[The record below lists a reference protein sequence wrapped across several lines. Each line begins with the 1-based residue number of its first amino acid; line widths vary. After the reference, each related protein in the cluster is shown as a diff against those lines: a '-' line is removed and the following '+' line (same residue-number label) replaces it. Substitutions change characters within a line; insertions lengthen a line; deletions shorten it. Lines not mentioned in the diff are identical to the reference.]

1 MQVERV
7 TVKEPDLGT
16 TVAGVR
22 FRSPLLVSSSECTSD
37 PEMVRRLCDGPVG
50 GLVTKTFT
58 SNPAHKIRVRPYQ
71 FPLNLLGKGFR
82 EGGALYS
89 LAAPHVEDLDSW
101 SGRVSRMA
109 GLCRASSVVL
119 VASFFE
125 EPGALDLW
133 AETAGRLEQAGAA
146 MLELNFSC
154 PHVSR
159 TFEQGFESAVR
170 ILERVRKRAAVPVG
184 VKIGPTLEPLE
195 PAVAAL
201 ENAGA
206 DFLTAHNA
214 PGGFVVDVE
223 REVPFGAPAVCGY
236 APGRAFLP
244 ISLARVVRIR
254 RASGLPVIGVGG
266 VSNHR
271 DALQY
276 LLVGCPLVGVGSA
289 LYFDGPGL
297 MERMDRGLRQWMVE
311 RGYET
316 IDTFTGRVFPLIETA
331 ADLGEREA
339 FPYTIPPEG
348 PYIPVADDGCTGC
361 GSCVRGCIY
370 GALRV
375 GEAGVVQADADQCWS
390 CGFCVGVCPEG
401 ALTLRDRGDPER
413 VVWANRGTARP
424 FAGGVG

>member
-1 MQVERV
+1 M
-7 TVKEPDLGT
+7 TEPDLST
-16 TVAGVR
+16 RVAGVR
-22 FRSPLLVSSSECTSD
+22 FRSPVLVSSSECTAD
-37 PEMVRRLCDGPVG
+37 LEMVRRLCDGPVG

-58 SNPAHKIRVRPYQ
+58 SNPGHKVRVRPYQ
-71 FPLNLLGKGFR
+71 FPLNVLGTGYR
-82 EGGALYS
+82 EGKALYS
-89 LAAPHVEDLDSW
+89 LAAPHVEALDAW
-101 SGRVSRMA
+101 SVKVSRMA
-109 GLCRASSVVL
+109 DLCRAASVIL

-125 EPGALDLW
+125 DPEALDLW
-133 AETAGRLEQAGAA
+133 AETARGLEEAGAD

-159 TFEQGFESAVR
+159 TFEQGVGTAAR
-170 ILERVRKRAAVPVG
+170 ILERVRKRAGVPVG

-195 PAVAAL
+195 SAVAAL
-201 ENAGA
+201 EEAGA

-223 REVPFGAPAVCGY
+223 REVPFGSPAVCGY

-254 RASGLPVIGVGG
+254 RASGLPVVGVGG

-289 LYFDGPGL
+289 LYFDGPAL
-297 MERMDRGLRQWMVE
+297 MERIDRGLRQWMAE

-316 IDTFTGRVFPLIETA
+316 MDTFTGRVFPLIETA
-331 ADLGEREA
+331 ADLAAREA
-339 FPYTIPPEG
+339 YPYTMPPQG
-348 PYIPVADDGCTGC
+348 PYIPAADPAVCTGC

-370 GALRV
+370 GALGV
-375 GEAGVVQADADQCWS
+375 GEAGFVEADANRCWS
-390 CGFCVGVCPEG
+390 CGLCVGVCPEG
-401 ALTLRDRGDPER
+401 ALTLRERRDPDR
-413 VVWANRGTARP
+413 VVWDNRGTAAP
-424 FAGGVG
+424 FARGGS

>member
-1 MQVERV
+1 M
-7 TVKEPDLGT
+7 TEPKADLSG

-22 FRSPLLVSSSECTSD
+22 FRSPVLVASSECTAD
-37 PEMVRRLCDGPVG
+37 LEMVRRLCDGPVG

-58 SNPAHKIRVRPYQ
+58 SNPAHKVRVRPYQ
-71 FPLNLLGKGFR
+71 FPLNVLGDGYR
-82 EGGALYS
+82 EGGALCS
-89 LAAPHVEDLDSW
+89 MAAPHVEDLDGW
-101 SGRVSRMA
+101 SERVSRMA
-109 GLCRASSVVL
+109 ELCRAASVVL

-125 EPGALDLW
+125 EPEALELW
-133 AETAGRLEQAGAA
+133 AETARRLEDGGAA

-159 TFEQGFESAVR
+159 TFEQGVERAVR
-170 ILERVRKRAAVPVG
+170 ILDRVRRGSGVPVG

-195 PAVAAL
+195 SAVAAL
-201 ENAGA
+201 EEAGA

-214 PGGFVVDVE
+214 PGGIVVDVD

-254 RASGLPVIGVGG
+254 RVSGLPVVGVGG
-266 VSNHR
+266 VSSHR

-289 LYFDGPGL
+289 LYFHGPGL
-297 MERMDRGLRQWMVE
+297 MARIDQGLRRWMAE
-311 RGYET
+311 RGYENT
-316 IDTFTGRVFPLIETA
+316 GSVTGRVFPLIESA
-331 ADLGEREA
+331 ADLASREA
-339 FPYTIPPEG
+339 YPYTMPPDG
-348 PYIPVADDGCTGC
+348 PYIPAADPELCNRC
-361 GSCVRGCIY
+361 GTCVRGCIY

-375 GEAGVVQADADQCWS
+375 GEAGCVETDPDRCWS

-401 ALTLRDRGDPER
+401 ALTLRDRRDPDR
-413 VVWANRGTARP
+413 VVWANRGTALP
-424 FAGGVG
+424 FQRNGR

>member
-1 MQVERV
+1 MGE
-7 TVKEPDLGT
+7 TPEPKADLSA

-22 FRSPLLVSSSECTSD
+22 FRSPVLVSSSECTVD
-37 PEMVRRLCDGPVG
+37 QEMVRRLCDGPVG

-58 SNPAHKIRVRPYQ
+58 SNPAHKVRVRPYQ
-71 FPLNLLGKGFR
+71 FPLSILGKGYR
-82 EGGALYS
+82 EGKALYS
-89 LAAPHVEDLDSW
+89 LAAPHVEELDVW
-101 SGRVSRMA
+101 SERVSRMA
-109 GLCRASSVVL
+109 DLCRAASVVL
-119 VASFFE
+119 AASFFE
-125 EPGALDLW
+125 EPEALDLW
-133 AETAGRLEQAGAA
+133 AETARRLEDAGAD

-159 TFEQGFESAVR
+159 SFEQGVATAVR
-170 ILERVRKRAAVPVG
+170 ILGRVRERAGVPVG

-195 PAVAAL
+195 STVTAL
-201 ENAGA
+201 EDAGA

-236 APGRAFLP
+236 APGRSFLP

-254 RASGLPVIGVGG
+254 RASGLPVVGVGG
-266 VSNHR
+266 VSDYR

-297 MERMDRGLRQWMVE
+297 MARIDRGLRQWMAE

-316 IDTFTGRVFPLIETA
+316 PETFIGRVFPLIETA
-331 ADLGEREA
+331 ADLGGREA
-339 FPYTIPPEG
+339 YPYTMPPEG
-348 PYIPVADDGCTGC
+348 PYIPAADPEVCTAC
-361 GSCVRGCIY
+361 GACVRGCIY

-375 GEAGVVQADADQCWS
+375 GEADCVEADPDRCWS

-401 ALTLRDRGDPER
+401 ALNLRDRRDPDR
-413 VVWANRGTARP
+413 VVWNNRGTAGP
-424 FAGGVG
+424 FVEGGR